1 MNRKALYIG
10 MPIVGNP
17 TTGGEY
23 VQSRNRRMLKS
34 IFEHVDIIEIPRI
47 SIWRHALNVILGR
60 GYGCTYNF
68 EKILRSYYD
77 IAFLD
82 SSSYGYYVRLLKDK
96 GLKTIVF
103 CHNVEY
109 EYYKAKFE
117 SKKSLMNRVLVPY
130 IKKQERL
137 SMENATYVI
146 TLNKRDSDGL
156 KQLYDRESSL
166 EIPISYESKRLS
178 DINSET
184 CVEKY
189 FLFVG
194 ADFYANTDGILWFI
208 KNVSNHIKYQL
219 YVAGGCCKTVSKS
232 INPTM
237 YPHVKLLGFVDDLD
251 SLYKNALGVVCPI
264 FSGSG
269 MKTKTIEALKYG
281 KSVFG
286 TTEAFEGIE
295 VDYSKIGGLCNKE
308 EDFIQVISNSEEKQ
322 FNSYSY
328 SVFESK
334 FSNDSVFPKFT
345 AFVNNVVSK
354 NS

>member
-1 MNRKALYIG
+1 

-23 VQSRNRRMLKS
+23 VQSRNRRMLKTV
-34 IFEHVDIIEIPRI
+34 FEHVDIVEIPRI
-47 SIWRHALNVILGR
+47 SIWRHALNVLLGR
-60 GYGCTYNF
+60 GYGCTYSF
-68 EKILRSYYD
+68 KKVLRSYLSNDYD

-82 SSSYGYYVRLLKDK
+82 SSSYGYYVSLLKDK
-96 GLKTIVF
+96 GFKTIVF

-117 SKKSLMNRVLVPY
+117 SKRSLMNRVLVPY
-130 IKKQERL
+130 IKKQEQL
-137 SMENATYVI
+137 SMKNATYII
-146 TLNKRDSDGL
+146 TLNKRDSVGF
-156 KQLYDRESSL
+156 KQLYHRETNL
-166 EIPISYESKRLS
+166 EIPISYESKILS
-178 DINSET
+178 DINSGSYQD
-184 CVEKY
+184 K
-189 FLFVG
+189 FLLFVG

-232 INPTM
+232 INLSK

-251 SLYKNALGVVCPI
+251 TLYKNALGVVCPI

-295 VDYSKIGGLCNKE
+295 VDFSRIGGLCNTE
-308 EDFIQVISNSEEKQ
+308 EDFTRVLSNCEERL

-334 FSNDSVFPKFT
+334 FSNNSVFPKFT

-354 NS
+354 NL